1 MGTFKLSNRT
11 ASFLLCLLLQG
22 GAFAGKLVKGELGPE
37 GTEQPR
43 EAAVSLQKSRPN
55 DAKDGEVAATPP
67 VPAAGEKGPGPGPHP
82 VGAGPGNPA
91 AVAPL
96 VSGQT
101 DEETKKPDVARH
113 PGPVGAQ
120 PPAPEPPAGPSA
132 GAQDTLGQ
140 QQGNPPPQAEAAPDT
155 PEANKAPA
163 KHASASPQETVKA
176 KPSLHPGVS
185 QKSPS
190 AAQVGGLGQALGAGK
205 APGIDPVDASPVNS
219 AASGDKVN
227 NKVNLPAAPSPT
239 GAPTTKATKPTPT
252 TTVVPSRPSQDKE
265 LLNTKPTDM
274 LLDVPKDSGGVPPP
288 SPGGLSS
295 DYSHAREPDSEEELE
310 PLAPKEPSPMLSGA
324 ASVGAQPVAG
334 GPAGDSRPEKPLD
347 ASGAAGS
354 VSFPPAQDDS
364 HFFAYFL
371 TAVVLCVVGY
381 LAFHN
386 KRKILALILEGRH
399 ERQRRHNGHY
409 RRLDSVDDT
418 SSSRKGRGSF

>member
-1 MGTFKLSNRT
+1 MGTLKLSNRT
-11 ASFLLCLLLQG
+11 ASLLICLLLQG
-22 GAFAGKLVKGELGPE
+22 GVFAGKLGNIEHGLE
-37 GTEQPR
+37 GTEQPS
-43 EAAVSLQKSRPN
+43 EATISLQKSYHTN
-55 DAKDGEVAATPP
+55 DAKDGEAAATPQL
-67 VPAAGEKGPGPGPHP
+67 PAAGEKVPAPHP

-96 VSGQT
+96 ASGPAN
-101 DEETKKPDVARH
+101 EEAKKPNAAH
-113 PGPVGAQ
+113 HLGSATAQ
-120 PPAPEPPAGPSA
+120 RPAPEPPAGPSA
-132 GAQDTLGQ
+132 AVQDTLEQ

-155 PEANKAPA
+155 PDGNQAPA
-163 KHASASPQETVKA
+163 KHASASPQGTVKA
-176 KPSLHPGVS
+176 KPSLRPGVS

-190 AAQVGGLGQALGAGK
+190 AVQVGGLGQALGAGK
-205 APGIDPVDASPVNS
+205 APGNDPVDDASPVNPG
-219 AASGDKVN
+219 ASGDKVN
-227 NKVNLPAAPSPT
+227 NKANLPATPSPT
-239 GAPTTKATKPTPT
+239 SAPTTKPTKPTPA
-252 TTVVPSRPSQDKE
+252 TTVAPSRPSQVKE

-324 ASVGAQPVAG
+324 ASVGAQPVA
-334 GPAGDSRPEKPLD
+334 AGDSRPEKPLD